1 MRKAPPLPILPEE
14 VHGTPVA
21 GIAVC
26 YSGPLEEGE
35 ELVAAIKRFAR
46 PLADTIGPKPFVAH
60 QQFLDSGQPFGRR
73 YY

>member
-26 YSGPLEEGE
+26 DSGPLEEGE